1 MRRFAEQRVLAID
14 PANRGFGYAVLEG
27 PQSLLDWGVTGTRTT
42 TTGDLAQ
49 HAETL
54 IDTYEPDMIVVEDY
68 GLNIA
73 RQRRRAQA
81 FLRVLARHAAKRH
94 LRVCAFARATVRKS
108 FADARARNKDQVA
121 LLLATRYPALLPW
134 LPKVRKIW
142 MPEEYR
148 MNIFDAVALGVTFFG
163 SRKPKPR
170 AANVGRAPAITGQN
184 KIPPWLK
191 KNEHPTT
198 SPRP

>member
-73 RQRRRAQA
+73 RQRRRAPLGPGQSRWIDHRRGVGK
-81 FLRVLARHAAKRH
+81 FCRYPGAR
-94 LRVCAFARATVRKS
+94 RASRN
-108 FADARARNKDQVA
+108 APARARSA
-121 LLLATRYPALLPW
+121 LP
-134 LPKVRKIW
+134 
-142 MPEEYR
+142 
-148 MNIFDAVALGVTFFG
+148 LGT
-163 SRKPKPR
+163 
-170 AANVGRAPAITGQN
+170 
-184 KIPPWLK
+184 
-191 KNEHPTT
+191 
-198 SPRP
+198 